1 MGVRRTGSEGE
12 MADEFRERTEKKGKR
27 PDLFVVRL
35 KCSLSLSLSLFLLLA
50 QL

>member
-1 MGVRRTGSEGE
+1 MV
-12 MADEFRERTEKKGKR
+12 DEFRERTEKKGKR

-35 KCSLSLSLSLFLLLA
+35 KCSFTQSFLLLA